1 MTNSSSRR
9 EFLRL
14 SAGFSILGAGAPL
27 ALQLAAAGSAAA
39 QTADDYRALIC
50 IFLAGGQDSNNMVL
64 ATDPDSWARYNQARN
79 TGASPIALKA
89 PGVAPDP
96 RAGIATPARWGG
108 VLPITPT
115 TPQITPGDANESIRT
130 FGLHPMLAPVRDL
143 FVQKRV
149 AVLANVGMLI
159 EPVTREQYERRSV
172 EIPKQLFSH
181 NDQQS
186 SWQAGAAEG
195 AQSGWGGRLADMVRG
210 MNGTKTVFTAISAAG
225 NAVYLSGEH
234 ITQYAV
240 NTNGAPGVSINNL
253 TSGSLFGST
262 TAKSSLD
269 AIIRNPGTSN
279 FSKIYSDVVVR
290 SVGAASAINAGVK
303 NVAAPPVYTN
313 PLDPYGAGNP
323 LTPQIQTVMKII
335 AGARAMGI
343 RRQVFFVQL
352 GGFDTHNNQNG
363 TEPENLAR
371 VAHAIQYL
379 DVALSNVNGVDM
391 RSNVTAF
398 TASDFSRTFAT
409 NGTGTDHA
417 WGGHHFIWG
426 GAVNGGDMFGQYPT
440 LGLDDAGRRFRNPN
454 MSDGHMIPT
463 TSVDQYGAT
472 LGRWFGVEANDL
484 STVFPNLANF
494 DSGSHDLGFMKS
506 GAPASRG

>member
-64 ATDPDSWARYNQARN
+64 ATDPDNWARYNQARN

-225 NAVYLSGEH
+225 SRSLTQETSPAFHLAANCARICSTWSRRYSGCQISPGSEPRR
-234 ITQYAV
+234 IT
-240 NTNGAPGVSINNL
+240 NT
-253 TSGSLFGST
+253 SLPT
-262 TAKSSLD
+262 MKRA
-269 AIIRNPGTSN
+269 
-279 FSKIYSDVVVR
+279 R
-290 SVGAASAINAGVK
+290 SVPELSVLNTIPSESFKVSAVI
-303 NVAAPPVYTN
+303 
-313 PLDPYGAGNP
+313 GAG
-323 LTPQIQTVMKII
+323 
-335 AGARAMGI
+335 
-343 RRQVFFVQL
+343 
-352 GGFDTHNNQNG
+352 
-363 TEPENLAR
+363 
-371 VAHAIQYL
+371 
-379 DVALSNVNGVDM
+379 
-391 RSNVTAF
+391 
-398 TASDFSRTFAT
+398 
-409 NGTGTDHA
+409 
-417 WGGHHFIWG
+417 
-426 GAVNGGDMFGQYPT
+426 
-440 LGLDDAGRRFRNPN
+440 
-454 MSDGHMIPT
+454 
-463 TSVDQYGAT
+463 GAT
-472 LGRWFGVEANDL
+472 SIF
-484 STVFPNLANF
+484 
-494 DSGSHDLGFMKS
+494 
-506 GAPASRG
+506 